1 MLKIKVKLKEVLKD
15 RNITQKQ
22 LEEISGV
29 PQSRI
34 SKLCNEDRK
43 EVNLLMLERI
53 AAALEISDISILMQF
68 EADTNE

>member
-1 MLKIKVKLKEVLKD
+1 LLKIKVKLKEVLKE

-34 SKLCNEDRK
+34 SKLCSEDRK

-53 AAALEISDISILMQF
+53 ADALDIKDLSQLIRF
-68 EADTNE
+68 